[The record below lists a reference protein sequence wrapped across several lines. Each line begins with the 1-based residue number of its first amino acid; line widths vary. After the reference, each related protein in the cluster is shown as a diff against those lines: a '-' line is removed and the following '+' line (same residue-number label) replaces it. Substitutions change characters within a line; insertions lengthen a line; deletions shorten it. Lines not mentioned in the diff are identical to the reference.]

1 MKPYLGH
8 ELAQAS
14 TRLAEAIGVFCLR
27 IGVEPVEMRV
37 RQFEFKLHPNIEVP
51 IGTQEVPVLNE
62 KDLSHALNPFKL
74 WECDANERADPQHV
88 AIPR

>member
-14 TRLAEAIGVFCLR
+14 TKLTEAIGGLR

-37 RQFEFKLHPNIEVP
+37 RQFESKLHPNIEVP

-62 KDLSHALNPFKL
+62 KDLSHALNDLLKL
-74 WECDANERADPQHV
+74 WECDECETS
-88 AIPR
+88 